1 MALVLICL
9 CPFLFQS
16 VHSQHVNLTI
26 VSGTQASSSLD
37 HLADFLMR
45 EDVVTAFTSSFV
57 MVLTSEP
64 GDKTFFIAAI
74 MAMSHGRLPVF
85 VGAYASLAVATV
97 LSALLGSSL
106 QRLPHIVTHV
116 ISIVLFIFFGLKM
129 LKEAYDYEPTAT
141 YDGLEEVGNEINAK
155 NSKKQEPTKGETDLE
170 SGSPSSSSASSSTSW
185 ISPVILQAFTMTSV
199 AECGDRSQIATVV
212 LATTKN
218 VVGVTLGGLIGHFIC
233 TAMAVIGGKLLA
245 SRISERTI
253 WLCGGCFYLFFAAW
267 TFFHPED

>member
-1 MALVLICL
+1 
-9 CPFLFQS
+9 
-16 VHSQHVNLTI
+16 
-26 VSGTQASSSLD
+26 
-37 HLADFLMR
+37 
-45 EDVVTAFTSSFV
+45 
-57 MVLTSEP
+57 
-64 GDKTFFIAAI
+64 
-74 MAMSHGRLPVF
+74 
-85 VGAYASLAVATV
+85 
-97 LSALLGSSL
+97 
-106 QRLPHIVTHV
+106 
-116 ISIVLFIFFGLKM
+116 M

-141 YDGLEEVGNEINAK
+141 YDGLEEVGNEINAH
-155 NSKKQEPTKGETDLE
+155 NAKKKEPTEGEADLE
-170 SGSPSSSSASSSTSW
+170 SGTSSSTSSSSSSESDSSSASW

-245 SRISERTI
+245 SRISERTV